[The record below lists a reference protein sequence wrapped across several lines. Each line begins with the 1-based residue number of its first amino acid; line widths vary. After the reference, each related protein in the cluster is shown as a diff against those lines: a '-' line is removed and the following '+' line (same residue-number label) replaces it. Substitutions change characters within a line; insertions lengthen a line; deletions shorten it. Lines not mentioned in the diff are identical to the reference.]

1 MLFNQTL
8 SFVLFFTDLILVI
21 QLQFQNKIQEKISK
35 TCSEA
40 LKDSRL
46 VLKIPHQIQLHEM
59 NDYLVVQKNV
69 EVLFPTV
76 VLFLE
81 QDPLTNIAMN
91 LNVNF

>member
-1 MLFNQTL
+1 MSKQ
-8 SFVLFFTDLILVI
+8 
-21 QLQFQNKIQEKISK
+21 KQEKISK

-40 LKDSRL
+40 VKVSRL
-46 VLKIPHQIQLHEM
+46 VLKIPHQIQLHEV

-69 EVLFPTV
+69 EVLFSTV

-81 QDPLTNIAMN
+81 QNPLTNIAMN